1 MKTEIDPRP
10 VTSFD
15 DLIAITEAD
24 AEEFRREYPSNPSIL
39 RIMLAWMPLL
49 IGLAI
54 VVMAACVGVFLYLY
68 QDAAIYGLL
77 AIVTLMFGA

>member
-1 MKTEIDPRP
+1 MSVQIDPRP

-24 AEEFRREYPSNPSIL
+24 AEEFRQQYPSNPSIL

-54 VVMAACVGVFLYLY
+54 VVVAVCVGVFLYLY
-68 QDAAIYGLL
+68 QDAVIYGLL
-77 AIVTLMFGA
+77 ALVTLMFGA